1 MAKSGDSRDQLMD
14 KILNVRKHSHM
25 MPDGRVVYNDDNNI
39 NAPLSM
45 SLSSHNTVRHKQQ
58 PDLFNENQLLAE
70 LIQQQAMKKA
80 SHKAALP
87 INKLM
92 KQMKVRTQQPTKP
105 NLTILRNDD
114 FQE

>member
-45 SLSSHNTVRHKQQ
+45 SLSSHNTVRHK
-58 PDLFNENQLLAE
+58 
-70 LIQQQAMKKA
+70 
-80 SHKAALP
+80 
-87 INKLM
+87 
-92 KQMKVRTQQPTKP
+92 
-105 NLTILRNDD
+105 
-114 FQE
+114 